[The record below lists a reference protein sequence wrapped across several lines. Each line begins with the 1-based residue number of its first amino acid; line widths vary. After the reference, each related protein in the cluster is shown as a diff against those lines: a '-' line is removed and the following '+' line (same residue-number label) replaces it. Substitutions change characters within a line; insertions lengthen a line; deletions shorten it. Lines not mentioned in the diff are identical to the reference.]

1 MKVIRIGA
9 AFAAV
14 CLMLAIFTT
23 HLQAQNAF
31 YVEETKDG
39 RIYVFNNPKAYTD
52 WKASGEMGKSITRIG
67 AGPNGETIVFD
78 SEEALH
84 LYNFKHNIPGEVLTT
99 TTTPPPAMQEKLPY
113 KFSGYMFGDY
123 FYNTSRDPLFATA
136 TPPSNAALGG
146 PEKLNGFQFRRI
158 YFTFD
163 DDIADNFTTRFRLEA
178 DQAALSSDGKISV
191 FVKDAYLRWK
201 NVFGNSDF
209 IFGIQP
215 TPAYV
220 DYSESVWYR
229 SLEKT
234 IMDLRGILG
243 SRDIGVS
250 LRGKL
255 DPAGKFNYWVEVG
268 NGSGNKP
275 ETDKFKRAMFNFQW
289 KPTDK
294 FYATVYQ
301 DYKAAPD
308 IADPINAGSTIGN
321 NSYTTYVSAIDT
333 VKDKYAVGG
342 EAFFTRTQNGT
353 LHALPTPSLDSKTTD
368 GFSGWGWYYPNSKV
382 GFIGRFDHFDP
393 NTAKDFK
400 GDARDLFVG
409 GLILKPHKN
418 IYIMP
423 NVEVESFQKSAT
435 GVKLDTSVTPRI
447 TFYYVFL

>member
-1 MKVIRIGA
+1 MTVMRIGTA
-9 AFAAV
+9 AAV
-14 CLMLAIFTT
+14 ICLVLAIFTS

-31 YVEETKDG
+31 YVEEKKDG
-39 RIYVFNNPKAYTD
+39 RIYVFNNPKAYTE
-52 WKASGEMGKSITRIG
+52 WKASGEMGKSITRVG
-67 AGPNGETIVFD
+67 AGPNGETLVFD

-84 LYNFKHNIPGEVLTT
+84 LYNFKHDIPGEVM
-99 TTTPPPAMQEKLPY
+99 TTTPSAPPPAVQEKLPY

-123 FYNTSRDPLFATA
+123 FYNVQRDPNIANFSNVAT
-136 TPPSNAALGG
+136 GG
-146 PEKLNGFQFRRI
+146 AKKLNGFQFRRI

-163 DDIADNFTTRFRLEA
+163 DDISEHFTTRFRLEA

-201 NVFGNSDF
+201 NAFGNNDV

-220 DYSESVWYR
+220 DYSEAIWFR

-243 SRDIGVS
+243 SRDIAIS

-255 DPAGKFNYWVEVG
+255 DNAGKFNYWVEAG

-275 ETDKFKRAMFNFQW
+275 ETDKFKRFMFNLQF

-294 FYATVYQ
+294 LYLTVYQ
-301 DYKAAPD
+301 DIKQAPE
-308 IADPINAGSTIGN
+308 IANPNVPGGTIGN
-321 NSYTTYVSAIDT
+321 NSYTTYFSAIDT

-342 EAFFTRTQNGT
+342 EAFFSRTKDGI
-353 LHALPTPSLDSKTTD
+353 ARGVAPSVTFDTKNAI
-368 GFSGWGWYYPNSKV
+368 GFSGWGWYMANTKFGVV
-382 GFIGRFDHFDP
+382 GRYDRFDP
-393 NTAKDFK
+393 NNASDFT
-400 GDARDLFVG
+400 GDARNFFLAS
-409 GLILKPHKN
+409 LILKPHKN
-418 IYIMP
+418 VYIMP
-423 NVEVESFQKSAT
+423 NIEVETYQKTAAGVSFKS
-435 GVKLDTSVTPRI
+435 SVTPRV